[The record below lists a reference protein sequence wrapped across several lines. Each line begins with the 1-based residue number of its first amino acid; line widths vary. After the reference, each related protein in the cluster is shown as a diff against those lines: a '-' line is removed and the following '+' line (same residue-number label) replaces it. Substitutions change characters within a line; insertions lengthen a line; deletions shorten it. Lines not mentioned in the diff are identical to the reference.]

1 MCGILTYFTKGKV
14 SENMMSDFIDSLQL
28 VSHRGPDTSGL
39 ILINT
44 KNGQCKSFFGS
55 KIEYLNVDLSKN
67 YNMII
72 GHKRLKV
79 IDISDN
85 GAQPMNF
92 TDYWI
97 TYNGEIYNYIEIK
110 NELIENGYTFKSS
123 SDTEVILKAYDL
135 WGMKCVEKFNGMWSF
150 VIFNSKKEEIFVSN
164 DRFGVKPLYYYT
176 TKNDIIFGSEL
187 KQFKSF
193 RSVNLSINKNNID
206 VYLKI
211 GVNPTDYSTYYNEV
225 KKFPN
230 GNNLAFDLSKP
241 HNDLAFVN
249 YYNIHNI
256 TKKSIEFSDAKVELS
271 ALLSKSVKIRMRS
284 DVKIG
289 SSISGGIDSTLIL
302 QYLNF
307 FSEERIPTFSS
318 ISPNMPGDESNFINL
333 VNNYFNVV
341 PHYSLPLE
349 EANKSDFER
358 FLNQLELGP
367 RTMSFYAQWLI
378 SKLMRKNNVTINL
391 VGQGADEIFG
401 GYHTHF
407 FRYFRFLIL
416 KGRIIT
422 YFKELNAYSE
432 LKGIEAKKLHK
443 IVLGDLMILFSYK
456 TGLKKI
462 DSKYNFERLKIVD
475 MIEIFKSDFTNYELP
490 FFIHSDDRSSMGHSI
505 ETRHPFLDYNVV
517 EFGLGL
523 PDKFL
528 FRKGWSKYI
537 LRSIITDNLSAIKW
551 RRDKKGFSVPH
562 NLLKNKIFKNDLN
575 EFQFRKKCID
585 IILKN

>member
-1 MCGILTYFTKGKV
+1 MCGILTYFTKGNV
-14 SENMMSDFIDSLQL
+14 SANLLSDFIESLQL
-28 VSHRGPDTSGL
+28 VSHRGPDASGL

-44 KNGQCKSFFGS
+44 KNGQYKSFFGS
-55 KIEYLNVDLSKN
+55 KIEYLNVDLTIN

-92 TDYWI
+92 GDYWI

-110 NELIENGYTFKSS
+110 KELIENGYTFKSS

-150 VIFNSKKEEIFVSN
+150 VIFNCEKEEIFVSN
-164 DRFGVKPLYYYT
+164 DSFGIKPLYYYN

-193 RSVNLSINKNNID
+193 RSVDLSINKRNID

-230 GNNLAFDLSKP
+230 GNNLAFDLSKA
-241 HNDLAFVN
+241 HNNFVFIN

-256 TKKSIEFSDAKVELS
+256 TKKSIELSDAKVELS
-271 ALLSKSVKIRMRS
+271 DLLSKSVKIRMRS

-307 FSEERIPTFSS
+307 FSKEKIPTFSS
-318 ISPNMPGDESNFINL
+318 ISPNMPGDESNFVNI
-333 VNNYFNVV
+333 VNNYFNVI
-341 PHYSLPLE
+341 PHYSFPLE
-349 EANKSDFER
+349 EANKSDYER

-367 RTMSFYAQWLI
+367 KSMSFYAQWLI

-432 LKGIEAKKLHK
+432 LKGIEAKKIHK

-505 ETRHPFLDYNVV
+505 ETRHPFLDFNVV

-537 LRSIITDNLSAIKW
+537 LRSIITDDLSAIKW

-575 EFQFRKKCID
+575 ELQYRKKCID

>member
-271 ALLSKSVKIRMRS
+271 ALLSNSVKIRMRS

-432 LKGIEAKKLHK
+432 LKGIEAKKVHK

>member
-193 RSVNLSINKNNID
+193 RSVNLSINKNNIN

-432 LKGIEAKKLHK
+432 LKGIEAKKIHK

>member
-432 LKGIEAKKLHK
+432 LKGIEAKKIHK

>member
-164 DRFGVKPLYYYT
+164 DRFGIKPLYYYN

-206 VYLKI
+206 MYLKI

-432 LKGIEAKKLHK
+432 LKGIEAKKIHK

-562 NLLKNKIFKNDLN
+562 NLIKNKIFKNDLN